1 MRKILILLLIIFP
14 ITVYGASFTLATYP
28 INVNGQKI
36 AVQPY
41 NSNGVTYLPLRAIS
55 EAIGVPITWDNINR
69 KVDITTLD
77 TKKLAESCV
86 MVYATDGKVRSQG
99 SGVYTDYGEIL
110 TANHVVEGYPTITT
124 SQGSNLTVQE
134 SNKTLDATV
143 LDSAESIKPVK
154 IGDSDEVQL
163 NEKVVFISSPKATIN
178 TTTWGTVIRLDNMN
192 DDSIAVK
199 VILNTGSSGGAC
211 FNLKGELIGIADAG
225 ENGIFF
231 ITPINDIRKAL

>member
-1 MRKILILLLIIFP
+1 MI
-14 ITVYGASFTLATYP
+14 
-28 INVNGQKI
+28 
-36 AVQPY
+36 
-41 NSNGVTYLPLRAIS
+41 
-55 EAIGVPITWDNINR
+55 
-69 KVDITTLD
+69 
-77 TKKLAESCV
+77 
-86 MVYATDGKVRSQG
+86 YATDGKVRSQG
-99 SGVYTDYGEIL
+99 SGVYVSYNEII
-110 TANHVVEGYPTITT
+110 TANHVIEGYPTITT